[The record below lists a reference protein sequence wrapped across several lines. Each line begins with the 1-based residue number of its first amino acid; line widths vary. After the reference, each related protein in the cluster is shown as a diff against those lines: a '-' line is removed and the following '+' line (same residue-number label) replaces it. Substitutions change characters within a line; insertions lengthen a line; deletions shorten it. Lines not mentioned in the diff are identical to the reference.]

1 MVYLKVNLKREEQVV
16 MVNSKAKMEQFI
28 MEIGLMIFNLES
40 DMKNGKINRDMKENI
55 IMELK
60 MELEYICVMGK

>member
-1 MVYLKVNLKREEQVV
+1 MVYLKANLKREEQVV
-16 MVNSKAKMEQFI
+16 MVNSKVKMEQFI

-60 MELEYICVMGK
+60 MELELIYVMEK

>member
-16 MVNSKAKMEQFI
+16 MVNSKVKMEQFI

-40 DMKNGKINRDMKENI
+40 DMKNGKINRDMKEKI

-60 MELEYICVMGK
+60 MVLDVILVMG